1 MNWLLVIGLCWIGAP
16 AAFAEG
22 GGAAELLNQT
32 STQLLPEK
40 TSGTAK
46 KVKLETTCTNE
57 DGKLLRQSDAG
68 FNLCL
73 SKAAQKSTGTRDPKA
88 PQAGASATYTF
99 GQ

>member
-1 MNWLLVIGLCWIGAP
+1 MNYLLPIAFLVFAP

-22 GGAAELLNQT
+22 GGAAELLKNT
-32 STQLLPEK
+32 STQILPEK
-40 TSGTAK
+40 ASSASK
-46 KVKLETTCTNE
+46 RVKLESTCTDEN
-57 DGKLLRQSDAG
+57 GRILKQADAG

-73 SKAAQKSTGTRDPKA
+73 SKATQKSGGTQDSKA